1 MVASGSS
8 AEGGQ
13 LTWTVLT
20 TMAAFEAM
28 AAEWRALADVAART
42 PFETPDW
49 LLPWACHYGV
59 GRRLVVLTW
68 RRDGQ
73 LVGVAP
79 LVLWDERHGG
89 RRVRNVAFWGET
101 RTPLRGW
108 VDVLA
113 RASERPAV
121 DAAFRGWLVE
131 AGVAWDVL
139 HILRLP
145 EASSTADTLAS
156 TGWARTG
163 LTGVLQSIEFVLDI
177 PSDEGWVGPLGRK
190 ARYNIRREA
199 RLFETEGGGSFER
212 HADAAAIPEI
222 VGALRRLLALRWAGR
237 EAYFRTDPT
246 FEAFISDA
254 LRAMFAA
261 GSAEAFVARDAT
273 GIVAVVIVTSLNRT
287 TVTLFAASTQDPQ
300 YGRYALGKN
309 LFAQALDG
317 AIAARSTIFNFL
329 TEGDYKGDFWGAHG
343 RNLES
348 AIYGRTV
355 TGRAVVAYATIRR
368 RFIPR
373 LIGLMKGRR
382 RTAGAGT
389 EP

>member
-8 AEGGQ
+8 AEDGQ
-13 LTWTVLT
+13 LTRTILT
-20 TMAAFEAM
+20 TTAEFEAM
-28 AAEWRALADVAART
+28 AAEWRALAEAAART

-49 LLPWACHYGV
+49 LLPWARHYSV
-59 GRRLVVLTW
+59 GRRLVVITW
-68 RRDGQ
+68 RRDGE

-113 RASERPAV
+113 RTSERPTV
-121 DAAFRGWLVE
+121 DAEFRGWLAE
-131 AGVAWDVL
+131 AGAAWDVL
-139 HILRLP
+139 HLLRLP
-145 EASSTADTLAS
+145 EASTTADALAA
-156 TGWARTG
+156 TGWARAG
-163 LTGVLQSIEFVLDI
+163 LTGVLESIEYVLDI
-177 PSDEGWVGPLGRK
+177 PSAEGWAGPLGRK

-237 EAYFRTDPT
+237 EAYFRTDPA
-246 FEAFISDA
+246 FEAFLSDA
-254 LRAMFAA
+254 LVAMFAA

-309 LFAQALDG
+309 LFAQALAG
-317 AIAARSTIFNFL
+317 AIAARSTVFNFL

-343 RNLES
+343 RSLHS

-355 TGRAVVAYATIRR
+355 SGRAVVAYATIRR
-368 RFIPR
+368 RIIPR
-373 LIGLMKGRR
+373 VISLVKGRP
-382 RTAGAGT
+382 RTVGA
-389 EP
+389 